1 MKTYWMMNVNR
12 EQQIL
17 EKIKEVL
24 NRISGDLVGYR
35 VFLFGSRA
43 TGTAKER
50 SDFDIGILGSRKLP
64 LRIFYKI
71 DDLFDKLE
79 TLYSID
85 LVDMHEVS
93 DSFRRD
99 ALRKTEVLYG

>member
-1 MKTYWMMNVNR
+1 MGRMNR
-12 EQQIL
+12 ERQIL
-17 EKIKEVL
+17 EKIKEALDRV
-24 NRISGDLVGYR
+24 SGDLVGYR

-50 SDFDIGILGSRKLP
+50 SDFDIGILGPKKLP

-71 DDLFDKLE
+71 DDLFDEIE

-85 LVDMHEVS
+85 LVDIHEVS
-93 DSFRRD
+93 DRFRNE
-99 ALRKTEVLYG
+99 ALQKTEVLYG